1 MKNKFS
7 LNKIKKV
14 GEKVASHRYGGY
26 TCLFIRWN
34 IDEENSVIYS
44 NLFDFKGNDSV
55 YEVLV
60 NTYKESYEEEKIKS
74 IRLMM
79 VAMFYEI
86 ARRENRGENIL
97 PKS

>member
-14 GEKVASHRYGGY
+14 GEKVAGHRYGGY
-26 TCLFIRWN
+26 TCLFMEWN
-34 IDEENSVIYS
+34 IDKEHGVIYS
-44 NLFDFKGNDSV
+44 NLFDFKGIYSLE
-55 YEVLV
+55 YVLV
-60 NTYKESYEEEKIKS
+60 NTYNESIEQEKVKS

-79 VAMFYEI
+79 VAMFHEI